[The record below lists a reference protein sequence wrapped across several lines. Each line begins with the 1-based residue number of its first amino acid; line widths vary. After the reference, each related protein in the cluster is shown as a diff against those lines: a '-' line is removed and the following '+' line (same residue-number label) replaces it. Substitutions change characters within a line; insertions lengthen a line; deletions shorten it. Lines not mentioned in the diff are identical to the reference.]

1 MWQIV
6 DYMTHDNMQLILCNM
21 CYLKQNKA
29 FDSIVHVWNNTYISL
44 FNILYHL
51 TVKWL
56 LCKKF
61 KFRKTNLKFW
71 ISLKKQN
78 KTWWTMSLSHC
89 LLGCRQN
96 LQYWIQIDMQNLNRS
111 NFSILKALFE
121 VFWVFLVFLS
131 GPMEY
136 WGHPNPNGVLV
147 SKGQMIP
154 ASSHWSFKVPCASP
168 SHVKST

>member
-71 ISLKKQN
+71 ISLKKKLK

-96 LQYWIQIDMQNLNRS
+96 LHRWVLDTNWHAKPQPQQLFYLK
-111 NFSILKALFE
+111 SIVWSFLGFF
-121 VFWVFLVFLS
+121 VFFVWS
-131 GPMEY
+131 
-136 WGHPNPNGVLV
+136 HGVLRA
-147 SKGQMIP
+147 SKSQ
-154 ASSHWSFKVPCASP
+154 WSPRLQRSDDP
-168 SHVKST
+168 S